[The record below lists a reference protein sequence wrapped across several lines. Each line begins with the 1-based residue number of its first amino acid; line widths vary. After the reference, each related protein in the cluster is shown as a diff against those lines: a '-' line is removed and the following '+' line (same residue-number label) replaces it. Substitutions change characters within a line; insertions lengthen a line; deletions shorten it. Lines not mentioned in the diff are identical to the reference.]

1 MRQCFPGMG
10 SDVIDQGG
18 FTKNG
23 GNGYRV
29 TVLKFLDEWMIG
41 QQDSRLSLAACK
53 AASKSNCIRDDPN

>member
-1 MRQCFPGMG
+1 MRQCFPRMG

-29 TVLKFLDEWMIG
+29 TVLKFLGESMIS
-41 QQDSRLSLAACK
+41 QQDSRLSLARPRRK
-53 AASKSNCIRDDPN
+53 AIV